1 VPRHAVL
8 CGCPHPRR
16 AAGAGCYRGVPGH
29 PSKHEA
35 IIKPGRSRPLRDASP
50 LRRTSGSS
58 CEKRVP
64 PQPARAED
72 TMRNHRCLGDKR
84 QRGKEAELSPP
95 GAGSAAT
102 TRPSGQRDAEPSPV
116 QRPSTVPWSA
126 TCSTSAT
133 GTTARG
139 SSSAHQ
145 EIRRARCTGWARC
158 PGSFSRPATSYP
170 TGGPSPKAL
179 WSCLAWWRCSGS
191 PSWTAGMA
199 PAGTRY
205 SRATGA
211 DSLCGRQRSM

>member
-1 VPRHAVL
+1 MTWSNETPGQSGAPPGTRTPNPRIKSPLFRSILLLCLYRNVPRRAVL

-29 PSKHEA
+29 PSKHGA
-35 IIKPGRSRPLRDASP
+35 NIKPGRSRPLRDASP

-102 TRPSGQRDAEPSPV
+102 TRPSGNGMPSRV
-116 QRPSTVPWSA
+116 RSS
-126 TCSTSAT
+126 
-133 GTTARG
+133 GRLRRRG
-139 SSSAHQ
+139 
-145 EIRRARCTGWARC
+145 
-158 PGSFSRPATSYP
+158 P
-170 TGGPSPKAL
+170 
-179 WSCLAWWRCSGS
+179 
-191 PSWTAGMA
+191 
-199 PAGTRY
+199 
-205 SRATGA
+205 
-211 DSLCGRQRSM
+211 LCV